1 MPPLL
6 FKNFLY
12 FSLGSI
18 STLAIFYNKPISLL
32 NILSLSSFLIFI
44 YLNLKEENNIYFL
57 SLEDLLTLILG
68 LILEFTFLSNTFLN
82 FINFK
87 IINYISGTLMII
99 FFILIMITLLHYHSP
114 FFKNLIRH
122 PLYSFITFFIISSCV
137 YAKCFCLLG
146 FYALKMHNDLIK
158 RVREEE
164 QRMIKKNP
172 EYVEYRREVWS
183 GIIGMY

>member
-44 YLNLKEENNIYFL
+44 FLNLKEENYDTFL
-57 SLEDLLTLILG
+57 NLENLFTLILG

-87 IINYISGTLMII
+87 FINYISGTFMII
-99 FFILIMITLLHYHSP
+99 FSILIILKLNYQNSP

-137 YAKCFCLLG
+137 YAKCFCLLV
-146 FYALKMHNDLIK
+146 FML
-158 RVREEE
+158 
-164 QRMIKKNP
+164 
-172 EYVEYRREVWS
+172 
-183 GIIGMY
+183 